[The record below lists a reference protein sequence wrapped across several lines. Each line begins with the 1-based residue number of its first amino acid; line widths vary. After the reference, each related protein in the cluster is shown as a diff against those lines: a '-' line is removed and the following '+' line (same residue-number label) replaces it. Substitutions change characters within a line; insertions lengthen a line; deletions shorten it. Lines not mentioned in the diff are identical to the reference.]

1 MNVKGGF
8 RNLAASKFELLQ
20 TKNFISDVAV
30 RNFILDVDRSPGS
43 EAEPLS
49 RNW

>member
-20 TKNFISDVAV
+20 TKNFTADVAV
-30 RNFILDVDRSPGS
+30 RDFTLDVGRSPGS
-43 EAEPLS
+43 EALPLNK
-49 RNW
+49 NW